1 MGMSHRSGI
10 SRETSWSGG
19 GASGCVSM
27 PEWRSEE
34 HTSELQSLAYL
45 VCRLLR
51 EKKKRVHKFDIQNS
65 TELLSFSTGTG
76 SFTVLAIVVFGE
88 FRASRP
94 IALQATFGSS
104 GTTTNKSALF

>member
-51 EKKKRVHKFDIQNS
+51 EKKKKKKIHHYGKVKRKNKKNNYIEVGCLIVRSIKYNFDIRITTQHDVIKASVIN
-65 TELLSFSTGTG
+65 
-76 SFTVLAIVVFGE
+76 VL
-88 FRASRP
+88 
-94 IALQATFGSS
+94 
-104 GTTTNKSALF
+104 